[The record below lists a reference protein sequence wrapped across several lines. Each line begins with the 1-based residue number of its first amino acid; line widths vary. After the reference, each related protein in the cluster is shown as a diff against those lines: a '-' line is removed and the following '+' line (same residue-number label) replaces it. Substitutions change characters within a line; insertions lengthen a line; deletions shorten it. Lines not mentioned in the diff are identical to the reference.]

1 MAVIGVDLVVVGVAL
16 LSAFL
21 TIVWWPLVLVPWA
34 AVFITAGLF
43 VDWEATRGKSDPP
56 PPR

>member
-1 MAVIGVDLVVVGVAL
+1 MAVIGVALVAL